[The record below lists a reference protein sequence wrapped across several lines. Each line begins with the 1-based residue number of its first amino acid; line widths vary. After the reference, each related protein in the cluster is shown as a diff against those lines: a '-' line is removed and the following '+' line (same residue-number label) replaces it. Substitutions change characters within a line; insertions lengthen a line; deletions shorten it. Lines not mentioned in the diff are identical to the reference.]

1 MRNAFVQVLAEDKS
15 RSDLVVLTGDL
26 GYRLFD
32 NFAASHP
39 GRFIDAG
46 IAEANMVS
54 MAAGLAS
61 GGLHSYCYSIV
72 PFLVCRAM
80 EQIRDDVGYNDL
92 PVCLLGAGGGVSYGA
107 EGFTHYG
114 LEDFALMKSV
124 PNMCILAPAD
134 SWEAAAC
141 ARLSLTTG
149 HPLYVRFGRN
159 SEQTIWRGPT
169 DMTLGQSVVM
179 RDGRD
184 VAIIAIGPMVFTALA
199 SAALLGQDGIQVTV
213 LNVRSLRPLDE
224 QMLLQ
229 VLTTHSLV
237 VTLEEHYVTGGLGS
251 DVLAIAADHQCGT
264 HVVRAGIPDLLPRI
278 SGRPD
283 FLLNAYGLSVER
295 IVKLVIGILGGANG

>member
-32 NFAASHP
+32 DFAASHP

-54 MAAGLAS
+54 LAAGLAS
-61 GGLHSYCYSIV
+61 GGMYPYCYSIV

-80 EQIRDDVGYNDL
+80 EQIRDDVGYNNL

-124 PNMCILAPAD
+124 PNMCILAPVD

-141 ARLSLTTG
+141 ARLSLTTDR
-149 HPLYVRFGRN
+149 PLYVR
-159 SEQTIWRGPT
+159 
-169 DMTLGQSVVM
+169 
-179 RDGRD
+179 
-184 VAIIAIGPMVFTALA
+184 
-199 SAALLGQDGIQVTV
+199 
-213 LNVRSLRPLDE
+213 
-224 QMLLQ
+224 
-229 VLTTHSLV
+229 
-237 VTLEEHYVTGGLGS
+237 
-251 DVLAIAADHQCGT
+251 
-264 HVVRAGIPDLLPRI
+264 
-278 SGRPD
+278 
-283 FLLNAYGLSVER
+283 
-295 IVKLVIGILGGANG
+295 